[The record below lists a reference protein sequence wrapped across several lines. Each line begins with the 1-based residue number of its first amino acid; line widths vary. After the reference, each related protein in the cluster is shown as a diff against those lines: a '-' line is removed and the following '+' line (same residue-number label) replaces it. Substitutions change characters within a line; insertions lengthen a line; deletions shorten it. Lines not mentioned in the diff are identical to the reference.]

1 MTSPMPERSGLSIGE
16 VLAELRAD
24 FPDVTISKIRFLE
37 SEGLIEPE
45 RTSSGYRK
53 FARSDVSRLR
63 YVLTAQRERY
73 WPLKVI
79 KEHLAAIDQGVEP
92 AGVPDEPRMPL
103 IALTTDGHPTS
114 QTFDAGTTDVRF
126 TRRQLI
132 EEAGIDEALLAQIEG
147 FGLVA
152 THSGARYFD
161 SDALLIAKT
170 VGEMASFGVEP
181 RHLRAFKAAADREV
195 GLFEQVVAPLLRQRD
210 GAAKARADE
219 VVHQLAVASV
229 RLHAMLVKVGLRSAR

>member
-1 MTSPMPERSGLSIGE
+1 VTSPMPARSRLSIGE
-16 VLAELRAD
+16 VLGELRPD

-53 FARSDVSRLR
+53 FSRADVNRLR

-79 KEHLAAIDQGVEP
+79 KEHLAAIDEGVEP
-92 AGVPDEPRMPL
+92 QATDEPRMPVM
-103 IALTTDGHPTS
+103 ALTTDGYPTGE
-114 QTFDAGTTDVRF
+114 TFHAGSSDVRF

-132 EEAGIDEALLAQIEG
+132 QHAGIDEALLAQIEG

-152 THSGARYFD
+152 RHGGARYYD
-161 SDALLIAKT
+161 ADALLIAKT
-170 VGEMASFGVEP
+170 VGELASFGVEP

-195 GLFEQVVAPLLRQRD
+195 GLFEQVVTPLQRQRD
-210 GAAKARADE
+210 SAGKARAEE
-219 VVHQLAVASV
+219 VVQQLAVASI
-229 RLHAMLVKVGLRSAR
+229 RLHAMLVKIGLRSAR

>member
-1 MTSPMPERSGLSIGE
+1 VTSPMPARSRLSIGE
-16 VLAELRAD
+16 VLGELRHD

-53 FARSDVSRLR
+53 FSRADVIRLR
-63 YVLTAQRERY
+63 YVLTAQREHY

-79 KEHLAAIDQGVEP
+79 KERLAAIDEGVEP
-92 AGVPDEPRMPL
+92 QTTYAPRMPVM
-103 IALTTDGHPTS
+103 ALTTDGYPTGE
-114 QTFDAGTTDVRF
+114 TFHADSSDARF

-152 THSGARYFD
+152 RHSGARYYD
-161 SDALLIAKT
+161 ADALLIAKT

-181 RHLRAFKAAADREV
+181 RHLRAFKAAAEREV
-195 GLFEQVVAPLLRQRD
+195 GLFEQVVAPLQRQRD
-210 GAAKARADE
+210 GAGKARAE
-219 VVHQLAVASV
+219 EIVQQLAVASV
-229 RLHAMLVKVGLRSAR
+229 RLHALLVKIGLHSAR